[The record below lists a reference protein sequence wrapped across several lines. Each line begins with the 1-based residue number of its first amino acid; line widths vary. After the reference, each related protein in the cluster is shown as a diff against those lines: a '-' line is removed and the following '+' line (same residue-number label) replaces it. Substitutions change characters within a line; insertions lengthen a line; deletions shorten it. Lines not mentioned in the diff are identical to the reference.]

1 MRKKY
6 YNVTVYETTKEHERQ
21 RIGKIIVEKNLLGVQ
36 EIVSGIEMDRVLT
49 NGPICLFADA
59 DIEKF
64 GHYVFVEHSSIKTS
78 SVATPKEV
86 EEYIDNYEN
95 NPFKNIADDMLT
107 KKQQAKALKKVRSAK

>member
-1 MRKKY
+1 MQKKY

-36 EIVSGIEMDRVLT
+36 MDRVLT
-49 NGPICLFADA
+49 NGPICLFAAA

-78 SVATPKEV
+78 SLATPREV

-107 KKQQAKALKKVRSAK
+107 KKQQAKALKKVRSSK